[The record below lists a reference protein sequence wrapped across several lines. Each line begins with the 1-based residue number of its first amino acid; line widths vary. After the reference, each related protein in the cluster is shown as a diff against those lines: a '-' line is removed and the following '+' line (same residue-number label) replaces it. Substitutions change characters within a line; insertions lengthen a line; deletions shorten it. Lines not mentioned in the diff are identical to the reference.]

1 MVVKNRKVIINDK
14 LFIKLPSQISFFRV
28 DILIL
33 DQAPPCGSYCRKII
47 SSIMTHLVFAL
58 LRASPIFNG
67 RGH

>member
-28 DILIL
+28 DILKL
-33 DQAPPCGSYCRKII
+33 DQATPCGSYFRRNI

-58 LRASPIFNG
+58 SEAYHIFNG